1 MCFVCVFHVF
11 SFCFT
16 ASWPNFKRF
25 QYCFVEI
32 FIINEIKQ
40 TTTNWINLES
50 ARPYRKWCVSQRFSR
65 VAYLAYHMIIGTLET
80 IRNYVYLEV
89 YKMAFKNCFEVKQR
103 QDSAHLPLAFIV
115 LFVSLPYCAN
125 AVPNFILSHHNRW
138 TGKIPTVKLLA
149 FDKEILVF

>member
-1 MCFVCVFHVF
+1 MCFVCIFHVF

-40 TTTNWINLES
+40 TTTNWIKLES

-103 QDSAHLPLAFIV
+103 QDSAHLPLALMCYLYLCHIV
-115 LFVSLPYCAN
+115 QMLFP
-125 AVPNFILSHHNRW
+125 ILYW
-138 TGKIPTVKLLA
+138 VITTDELGK
-149 FDKEILVF
+149 FQQ